1 MADRERVTFALIE
14 RYGESV
20 NCNRWGRILVRA
32 GAAIGPLLNPDGTL
46 FQYSAP
52 AAVERGAVGL
62 LFLWSR
68 SRSTSARRSGTGAL
82 DERRDL
88 VGKPAAV
95 LNAIPTAP
103 SGMVSLTRKARR
115 AD

>member
-52 AAVERGAVGL
+52 AAVERG
-62 LFLWSR
+62 LWVSC
-68 SRSTSARRSGTGAL
+68 SCGAEAARHPHDDLAL
-82 DERRDL
+82 VR
-88 VGKPAAV
+88 
-95 LNAIPTAP
+95 
-103 SGMVSLTRKARR
+103 
-115 AD
+115 